1 MTANSSSTVVVR
13 TRSEAALFATADAT
27 AHAAGSRAVVMTMGA
42 LHRGHTDL
50 IDAARR
56 QVGDHGTVIV
66 TIFVNPLQFA
76 PTEDLDR
83 YPRTLDADLELCR
96 EHGAD
101 VVFAPTVETMYPAGD
116 PEITVDPGPLGDVLE
131 GAARPGHFRGV
142 LTVVARLMH
151 LTRPDVA
158 VFGEK
163 DYQQLV
169 LIRKMVRDL
178 EFPITVLPVATAR
191 DDDGLALSS
200 RNRYLTGEH
209 RAIASAV
216 PRSLAVGA
224 AAAGAGANAD
234 EVVAE
239 TRRLLADT
247 AGVGIEYVTVTDP
260 DLGPPPTVGPARLL
274 VAVRIGGVRLLDN
287 GPVHL
292 TGSGSSA

>member
-1 MTANSSSTVVVR
+1 MSVKKSSTVVVR
-13 TRSEAALFATADAT
+13 TRAEPALFATAD
-27 AHAAGSRAVVMTMGA
+27 AAGSRAVVMTMGA

-56 QVGDHGTVIV
+56 QVGTRGTVIV

-131 GAARPGHFRGV
+131 GAARPDHFRGV

-178 EFPITVLPVATAR
+178 EFPVTVLPVATAR
-191 DDDGLALSS
+191 DEDGLALSS
-200 RNRYLTGEH
+200 RNRYLTGDD
-209 RAIASAV
+209 RAIAAAV
-216 PRSLAVGA
+216 PRSLAAGA
-224 AAAGAGANAD
+224 AAAGAGADAD

-239 TRRLLADT
+239 TRRLLAD
-247 AGVGIEYVTVTDP
+247 AGGVGIEYVTVTDP
-260 DLGPPPTVGPARLL
+260 ELGPPPTRGRGRLL

-292 TGSGSSA
+292 AKSGSST

>member
-1 MTANSSSTVVVR
+1 MSATRSSTVVVR
-13 TRSEAALFATADAT
+13 TRAELVPRAGAV
-27 AHAAGSRAVVMTMGA
+27 AGSRAVVMTMGA

-56 QVGDHGTVIV
+56 QTGDDGTVIV
-66 TIFVNPLQFA
+66 TIFVNPLQFS

-83 YPRTLDADLELCR
+83 YPRTLAADLELCR

-101 VVFAPTVETMYPAGD
+101 LVFAPTVGTMYPTGE
-116 PEITVDPGPLGDVLE
+116 PEVTVDPGSLGDVLE
-131 GAARPGHFRGV
+131 GAARPDHFRGV
-142 LTVVARLMH
+142 LTVVARLMQ

-178 EFPITVLPVATAR
+178 EFPVRVLPVETAR
-191 DDDGLALSS
+191 DEDGLALSS
-200 RNRYLTGEH
+200 RNRYLSVDD

-216 PRSLAVGA
+216 PRSVSAGSEA
-224 AAAGAGANAD
+224 ARAGAGAD
-234 EVVAE
+234 EVAAV
-239 TRRLLADT
+239 TRRVLAESG
-247 AGVGIEYVTVTDP
+247 GVDVEYVTVTDP
-260 DLGPPPTVGPARLL
+260 DLGPPPASGPGRLL

-287 GPVHL
+287 CHVHL
-292 TGSGSSA
+292 AGPGSPA